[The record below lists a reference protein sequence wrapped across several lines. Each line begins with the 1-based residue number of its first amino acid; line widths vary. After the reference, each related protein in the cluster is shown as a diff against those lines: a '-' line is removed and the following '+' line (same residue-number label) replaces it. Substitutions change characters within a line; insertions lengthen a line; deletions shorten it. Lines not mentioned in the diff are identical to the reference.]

1 MSETQFRVGGVDIEP
16 RHAAGVALG
25 AAVIAFYTAWMAA
38 DVVSR
43 VVVFPIVAL
52 AAGFVLSRQTEP
64 GQKSVYVGY
73 TLSKLLVLTPFVF
86 VLPDVSGDFTA
97 GAAEL
102 ALTVSNLI
110 LFVLFLLPA
119 GLLAYITYRAD
130 GGRGIL
136 QRLREAS

>member
-1 MSETQFRVGGVDIEP
+1 
-16 RHAAGVALG
+16 
-25 AAVIAFYTAWMAA
+25 
-38 DVVSR
+38 
-43 VVVFPIVAL
+43 VFPIVAL
-52 AAGFVLSRQTEP
+52 AAGFVLFQRTEP

>member
-16 RHAAGVALG
+16 RHVAGVALG

-119 GLLAYITYRAD
+119 GLLA
-130 GGRGIL
+130 
-136 QRLREAS
+136 